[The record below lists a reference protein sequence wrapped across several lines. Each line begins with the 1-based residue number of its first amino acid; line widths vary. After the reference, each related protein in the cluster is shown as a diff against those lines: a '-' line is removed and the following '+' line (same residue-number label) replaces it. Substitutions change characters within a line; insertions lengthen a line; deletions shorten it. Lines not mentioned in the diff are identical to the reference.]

1 MTSLPVHVTAE
12 DGSRYYIRTDETGA
26 EQQYW
31 SVTTALSVKH
41 KEGLKWWA
49 AKLAAR
55 RAMANLPM
63 LIKAQRVDPCGRTWA
78 KTEPLR
84 CDRCPDCVQR
94 WVELFHVGESERR
107 KHEGSAIHDAIESWI
122 QTGTWR
128 EPIDLAQPY
137 IERHPDIVAALPPY
151 LAACKQWV
159 EDFGLIP
166 EDFWASE
173 MTVYSHVHRYAGT
186 CDGALWL
193 SPRTKKAAR
202 LMAQI
207 LGRPVK
213 RGERILVIFDC
224 KTREGEGAAI
234 YDDHPLQV
242 TAYRHAQ
249 TCRPSKAME
258 REFPMPATHGA
269 VIFQPRPDGYAFRPV
284 RTGTGEFKAFLAAL
298 ELYRWT
304 ANDGNASFAAAS
316 FPTPDGFTWPLA
328 DADASTDGTPAVS
341 VAEPGKLAE
350 PPPARVKPTGP
361 CSVCGAVKSVTAAG
375 VITARHAPCSGAGQ
389 PPRSE
394 SALVEATRDEVAAID
409 AANPVRQVFMGAVRE
424 FQAPAP
430 APTAAGTPNTP
441 TTASMRRRPAG
452 PFDTIDDKDI
462 PF

>member
-1 MTSLPVHVTAE
+1 MTSTLPASSLPVHVTND
-12 DGSRYYIRTDETGA
+12 DGSRYYLRTDPDTGL

-31 SVTTALSVKH
+31 SVTTVLSVKN
-41 KEGLKWWA
+41 KDGLKWWA

-55 RAMANLPM
+55 RAMDNLPM
-63 LIKAQRVDPCGRTWA
+63 LIKAQRVDPCGRTWHR
-78 KTEPLR
+78 TEPLR
-84 CDRCPDCVQR
+84 CERCPDCVQR

-107 KHEGSAIHDAIESWI
+107 KHEGSAIHNAIESWI
-122 QTGTWR
+122 KLGTWR
-128 EPIDLAQPY
+128 DPVDLAQPY
-137 IERHPDIVAALPPY
+137 LERHPDIVKALPPY
-151 LAACKQWV
+151 LAACRQWV
-159 EDFGLIP
+159 EDFGLLP

-173 MTVYSHVHRYAGT
+173 MTVYNHVHKYAGT

-207 LGRPVK
+207 LGRPP
-213 RGERILVIFDC
+213 RPGERILVIFDC
-224 KTREGEGAAI
+224 KTREGEGTTI

-249 TCRPSKAME
+249 TCRPSKDAD

-269 VIFQPRPDGYAFRPV
+269 VIFQARPDGYAFRPV

-304 ANDGNASFAAAS
+304 ANDGAASFAAGS
-316 FPTPDGFTWPLA
+316 FPTPEGFAWPLPDGDDPVGEVAAA
-328 DADASTDGTPAVS
+328 DVPGELPA
-341 VAEPGKLAE
+341 A
-350 PPPARVKPTGP
+350 PAARAKVTGP
-361 CSVCGAVKSVTAAG
+361 CSACGAEKSVTRAG
-375 VITARHAPCSGAGQ
+375 VITTRHAPCPGAGK
-389 PPRSE
+389 PPKAAE
-394 SALVEATRDEVAAID
+394 TFETPGVAA
-409 AANPVRQVFMGAVRE
+409 QVAMGPVRE

-430 APTAAGTPNTP
+430 TSARAPVADSPIVATLRRQADF
-441 TTASMRRRPAG
+441 RRPAG